1 VAPLTSGELTRR
13 VTIQSPSDADDGG
26 GGSERTW
33 TTVATVWAKIEPG
46 TGREFLAAQ
55 QLTPELSHL
64 ITIRWRSDV
73 NAKCRA
79 VYGAQVFAI
88 EAVADID
95 TKHERLVL
103 YSSQL
108 QEQATEG
115 TAP

>member
-13 VTIQSPSDADDGG
+13 VVIQSFTDVDDGG

-33 TTVATVWAKIEPG
+33 STVATVWAKIEPG

-55 QLTPELSHL
+55 QVTPELSHL
-64 ITIRWRSDV
+64 LTIRYRTDV
-73 NAKCRA
+73 TAKCRA
-79 VYGAQVFAI
+79 VYGSQVFAI
-88 EAVADID
+88 HTVADVD
-95 TKHERLVL
+95 AKHERLVL
-103 YSSQL
+103 TCEQL